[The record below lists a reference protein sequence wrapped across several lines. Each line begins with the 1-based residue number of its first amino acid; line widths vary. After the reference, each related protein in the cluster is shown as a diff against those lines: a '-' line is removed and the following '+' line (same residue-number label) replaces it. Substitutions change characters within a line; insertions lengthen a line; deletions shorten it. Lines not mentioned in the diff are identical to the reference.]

1 MERGRPRGPHASPR
15 AAGPPAR
22 GRLPDTKYILFI
34 LRIFNIKILYSTLL
48 SIFSRPG
55 RLPRRPG
62 LAVAE
67 PSSLPAPNPPPLP
80 ANPAL
85 PRSCPRS
92 CPRSARMP
100 SRSVRAAA
108 SESGGRDRHR
118 TCVCA
123 CVCVC
128 VCVCGLPPGAGQRRG
143 QHDGEPGGRDRRRR
157 LHAHTRHG
165 LSHTRARTCAR
176 AREAGHTLATHE
188 KHAPTAAATH
198 PPPHPSP
205 HTHTA
210 LEASATVRSHDQL
223 TSWLSS

>member
-67 PSSLPAPNPPPLP
+67 PSSLPAPNPPP
-80 ANPAL
+80 
-85 PRSCPRS
+85 
-92 CPRSARMP
+92 
-100 SRSVRAAA
+100 SRPTPPFPDHVPGHAPGQRACRAAA
-108 SESGGRDRHR
+108 SEPQLPSQAGGTAIERV
-118 TCVCA
+118 CVR
-123 CVCVC
+123 VCVC

-198 PPPHPSP
+198 PPTHPSP